1 MRVLKLLHHPNI
13 VSLLDSFKYKGRT
26 CIVME
31 YVEQTI
37 LECLKVQP
45 HGLDS
50 LLTKQITWQLVKAL
64 EYMHNQKVPVFTPTS
79 TASPAPPA
87 ERVAAHLCCLINAR
101 HALAA
106 ISVLS

>member
-1 MRVLKLLHHPNI
+1 MTPSDVNPARQVHKTVEREVRVLKLLRHPNI

-31 YVEQTI
+31 YVHQTI

-45 HGLDS
+45 HGLGS

-64 EYMHNQKVPVFTPTS
+64 EYMHNQKVHTLMQL
-79 TASPAPPA
+79 
-87 ERVAAHLCCLINAR
+87 RL
-101 HALAA
+101 
-106 ISVLS
+106 